1 MTKSSQLSW
10 GSKTALFIKEK
21 ENLGRN
27 LLFYLACWPHRAGN
41 YFDITRHL
49 QWLSQPS
56 LSSLRIK
63 QFSSIYLFTLITHLV
78 CQGFLLDIRCIRKD
92 PLMKQ
97 MTGSQ
102 KGLRFVI
109 THKEFNKETIY
120 KVDRVKENSRDST
133 DPSPPSPM
141 VRKGLVQFLGLKK

>member
-27 LLFYLACWPHRAGN
+27 LLFYLSCWPHRAGN

-56 LSSLRIK
+56 LSSIRIK
-63 QFSSIYLFTLITHLV
+63 YVSLFSSIYLFTLITHLV
-78 CQGFLLDIRCIRKD
+78 CQVFLLDIRCIRKD
-92 PLMKQ
+92 PPIKQ

-102 KGLRFVI
+102 KGLRFFI
-109 THKEFNKETIY
+109 THKKFNKETVLKNMD
-120 KVDRVKENSRDST
+120 KV
-133 DPSPPSPM
+133 
-141 VRKGLVQFLGLKK
+141 KGSKTGW